1 MCFGLPTMTEAESV
15 THSQAPAT
23 VDSLAADLAALGIEA
38 GSVVLVHSSLSSLG
52 WVCGG
57 PVAVVLALQR
67 AVGDEG
73 TLVMP
78 AHSTDLSDPAG
89 WRNPPVPPE
98 WWDTIRDS
106 MPPFD
111 RDLTPTRGMG
121 AIAECFRRGRG
132 VLRSGHPQVSFA
144 ARGPQ
149 AERITSGH
157 SLGNSLG
164 EESPLARIY
173 DLDGL
178 VLLLGVGHDSN
189 TSLHLAEY
197 RSGRANPGR
206 NGAPQMVDGVRR
218 WVEFDDLE
226 IDSSDFRLIGESF
239 EREVG
244 AACRGRV
251 GQAEALLVPQR
262 QLVDYAVE
270 WMRRNRAPRTENASG

>member
-38 GSVVLVHSSLSSLG
+38 GSVVLVHSSLQLARLG
-52 WVCGG
+52 LRRPGRG
-57 PVAVVLALQR
+57 RSR
-67 AVGDEG
+67 APAGRRDEG

>member
-1 MCFGLPTMTEAESV
+1 MTEAESV

-106 MPPFD
+106 MPPFV
-111 RDLTPTRGMG
+111 
-121 AIAECFRRGRG
+121 AI
-132 VLRSGHPQVSFA
+132 
-144 ARGPQ
+144 
-149 AERITSGH
+149 
-157 SLGNSLG
+157 
-164 EESPLARIY
+164 
-173 DLDGL
+173 
-178 VLLLGVGHDSN
+178 
-189 TSLHLAEY
+189 
-197 RSGRANPGR
+197 
-206 NGAPQMVDGVRR
+206 
-218 WVEFDDLE
+218 
-226 IDSSDFRLIGESF
+226 
-239 EREVG
+239 
-244 AACRGRV
+244 
-251 GQAEALLVPQR
+251 
-262 QLVDYAVE
+262 
-270 WMRRNRAPRTENASG
+270 